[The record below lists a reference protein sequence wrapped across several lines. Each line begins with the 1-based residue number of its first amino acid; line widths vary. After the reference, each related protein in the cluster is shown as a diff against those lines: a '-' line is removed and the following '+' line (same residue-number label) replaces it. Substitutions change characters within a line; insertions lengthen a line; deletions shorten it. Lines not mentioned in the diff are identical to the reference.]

1 MRKIFLAILSFAFL
15 VACGDSSSSSAS
27 DENLQ
32 VSSSLESDCSSSSFL
47 PESSSAE
54 IPASSE
60 SEGEWSSASSPD
72 ALPIVPDAD
81 GFYAMEEI
89 YKATP
94 ATSKI
99 VFVIR
104 HAEREDS
111 LGRLSDLTENGKAA
125 ARSLGEKLVGESE
138 SFFYASTDFVRT
150 RETCRQ
156 IALGRGESDA
166 EAQTWEGIDGGYF
179 LKVPSDSLDKF
190 AKNRGGTWKIISR
203 WAYADPKMNEN
214 LASLVNAH
222 FYDLFERGAQFVQ
235 ENIVP
240 NIPDWKRVSVLV
252 SHDVLLEPLL
262 VYATNRQIDLRFYES
277 GRWANYLSGV
287 AIVQSENGIS
297 LYPVRGMDVGYM
309 TANSSK

>member
-1 MRKIFLAILSFAFL
+1 MRKIGILIFPFVFLA
-15 VACGDSSSSSAS
+15 ACGDSSSSAS
-27 DENLQ
+27 DENLPL
-32 VSSSLESDCSSSSFL
+32 SSSQTSDFSSSSFVL
-47 PESSSAE
+47 ESSSAE